1 LLDVVSEVLAGGAD
15 CLMEKTD
22 KTLFESLRDIMQV
35 AGSKSRTEIKMK
47 KDAIKAIKMKRFK
60 IHRILIR
67 LTGKCLRCPKITEMK
82 RILPVYKAKIK
93 PVAEMEVWRIFE
105 ALYQKRK
112 WMKILPKFL
121 SSFST
126 RW

>member
-35 AGSKSRTEIKMK
+35 AGSKSRTEIRIK

-60 IHRILIR
+60 IHRTLTR
-67 LTGKCLRCPKITEMK
+67 LQGSACAARRLLR
-82 RILPVYKAKIK
+82 
-93 PVAEMEVWRIFE
+93 
-105 ALYQKRK
+105 
-112 WMKILPKFL
+112 
-121 SSFST
+121 
-126 RW
+126 